1 MYDHI
6 LEEMADA
13 IAKDL
18 NVESND
24 VLGVLNRYW
33 QDKIAHVWQV
43 DDMLEAARRVGK
55 LITRTDA
62 AALLY
67 DVFEQHNSS
76 LGISWTSLEV
86 ALENYHLDLKS
97 WPAEKYAEIHGI
109 FKVWRK
115 GNLIAHQFGMAPGK
129 CRHGATATL
138 DGNLPDALALAKSRA
153 KETPGIPV
161 FIGCEI
167 GSDEDPT
174 RWLRITLHEG
184 ETEPLVEVSEEPC
197 TQ

>member
-1 MYDHI
+1 MYDYM

-43 DDMLEAARRVGK
+43 ADMLETARRVGK
-55 LITRTDA
+55 PITRADA

-67 DVFEQHNSS
+67 DVFEHHDSS
-76 LGISWTSLEV
+76 LGICWTNLEV
-86 ALENYHLDLKS
+86 ALENYHFDLKT
-97 WPAEKYAEIHGI
+97 WPVEKYDEVHGI
-109 FKVWRK
+109 FKVWRE
-115 GNLIAHQFGMAPGK
+115 GNLIAHQFGMAPAK
-129 CRHGATATL
+129 R
-138 DGNLPDALALAKSRA
+138 DGNLPDALTLAKSMV
-153 KETPGIPV
+153 KETLGVPV

-167 GSDEDPT
+167 GPDEDPT
-174 RWLRITLHEG
+174 PWLSITLHEG
-184 ETEPLVEVSEEPC
+184 ETEPIVEESEKPC